1 MIDLNM
7 KLSKNFT
14 LKEFIYSDTASV
26 LKIDNTPND
35 LIVNRLR
42 TLCINVLQ
50 PVREHF
56 NKPVMINSGYRCPKL
71 NTAIK
76 GAKTS
81 QHVLGYAADFEI
93 MGLSNYD
100 LAIWIR
106 NNLKYDQLILE
117 FATNL
122 SQNPNNG
129 WVHCSYVDLKTN
141 RNQPLTINNKGT
153 FYGLRL
159 M

>member
-1 MIDLNM
+1 MIDLSM

-14 LKEFIYSDTASV
+14 LKELVYSGTAVS
-26 LKIDNTPND
+26 LKIDNTPTPE
-35 LIVNRLR
+35 IVERLR
-42 TLCINVLQ
+42 VLCQNVLQ
-50 PVREHF
+50 PVRDHF
-56 NKPVMINSGYRCPKL
+56 GKPVLINSGYRCPKL

-93 MGLSNYD
+93 MGLSNWD
-100 LAIWIR
+100 LAVWIR

-117 FATNL
+117 YATNL

-129 WVHCSYVDLKTN
+129 WVHCSFVDNKIN